1 MDLILVVLFLSVIIW
16 TTGATVFSYC
26 EHWEFF
32 DALYFCFATLTTIGE
47 SLTLLYHKHYSA
59 LMSQSHNYC
68 IGEIL
73 TSIGDHIPYFSNMK
87 SSNSNSFDLSPKYND
102 FYP

>member
-1 MDLILVVLFLSVIIW
+1 MNKHTNAILAKLFLKTTSIRIWGKPLFEWCFKKMHLYETTASQYMIIQVDLILVVLFLSVIIW

-47 SLTLLYHKHYSA
+47 
-59 LMSQSHNYC
+59 
-68 IGEIL
+68 I
-73 TSIGDHIPYFSNMK
+73 
-87 SSNSNSFDLSPKYND
+87 
-102 FYP
+102 